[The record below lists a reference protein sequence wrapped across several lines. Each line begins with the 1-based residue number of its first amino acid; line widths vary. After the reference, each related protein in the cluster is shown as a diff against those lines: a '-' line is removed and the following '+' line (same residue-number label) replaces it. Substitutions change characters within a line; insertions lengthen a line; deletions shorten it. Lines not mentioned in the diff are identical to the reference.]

1 MSRHAPGRHASGTF
15 LSGLLA
21 ASPLVPGLMSVGVL
35 YGVTATAAGMPPW
48 TVVATS
54 LLVATG
60 TAQFMAVEL
69 LGQGTAWWL
78 VVATG
83 LLVNLRFAVYA
94 LHLGSFV
101 RRLPAA
107 RRWLYFA
114 VTSDEGYA
122 LTAPLV
128 DGDRPALGGQV
139 RWSAGVM
146 AAVWLPW
153 QVGTWLG
160 AGTGAVLPAALGLRM
175 AVPVTLLVVLALL
188 VTSARHVAV
197 ALAAGVAAVL
207 LRDAPL
213 NLGFLA
219 GIAVGVATGLAV
231 SASAARRPCGGE
243 GAA

>member
-1 MSRHAPGRHASGTF
+1 MNRHESGTWR
-15 LSGLLA
+15 SGLLS
-21 ASPLVPGLMSVGVL
+21 ASPLVPGLISVGVL

-48 TVVATS
+48 SAVATS

-69 LGQGTAWWL
+69 LDRGVAWWL

-83 LLVNLRFAVYA
+83 LLVNVRYAVYS

-101 RRLPAA
+101 RGLPRA

-122 LTAPLV
+122 LTTPLL
-128 DGDRPALGGQV
+128 DGDRPGLSGQL
-139 RWSAGVM
+139 RWSSGVM
-146 AAVWLPW
+146 AAVWSAW
-153 QVGTWLG
+153 QVGTWIG
-160 AGTGAVLPAALGLRM
+160 AATGAAVPEALGLRM
-175 AVPVTLLVVLALL
+175 AVPVTLLVVLVLL
-188 VTSARHVAV
+188 TTSARHAVV

-207 LRDAPL
+207 LRGAPL
-213 NLGFLA
+213 NLGFVA
-219 GIAVGVATGLAV
+219 GIAVGVATGLV
-231 SASAARRPCGGE
+231 LPASTAKRPCGAE